1 MQPVNIYSLL
11 FNLNSQK
18 MIYKFNRTT
27 LKFESVFFKTSAFIL
42 AAIVFTTLVSYTTGH
57 YRGYKAHATGTVTPE
72 ERMIIIRENDK
83 FSEEKFK
90 EYLLQLNIRFPHIVY
105 AQAVLETGNF
115 QSKIFNS
122 NNNLFGMKEAKVR
135 ATTNLGT
142 DLGHAVY
149 GHWRESV
156 VDYALFQ
163 CAFLTKIRTEE
174 GYYQYLK
181 ENYAESPSYVSKVK
195 ELADNFQ
202 RGI

>member
-1 MQPVNIYSLL
+1 
-11 FNLNSQK
+11 
-18 MIYKFNRTT
+18 MIYKFNKTS
-27 LKFESVFFKTSAFIL
+27 LKFESIFFKASGFIVC
-42 AAIVFTTLVSYTTGH
+42 AIVFAAISSYIYGH
-57 YRGYKAHATGTVTPE
+57 HKGYVDHANGATSPE

-115 QSKIFNS
+115 ASKIFKS

-142 DLGHAVY
+142 DLGHAMY

-163 CAFLTKIRTEE
+163 CAFLTKIKTEE
-174 GYYQYLK
+174 GYYEYLK
-181 ENYAESPSYVSKVK
+181 ENYAESPNYVSKVK
-195 ELADNFQ
+195 ELAKDFK

>member
-1 MQPVNIYSLL
+1 
-11 FNLNSQK
+11 

-27 LKFESVFFKTSAFIL
+27 LKFESVFYKTSLFIVC
-42 AAIVFTTLVSYTTGH
+42 AIIFSALVSYTTGH
-57 YRGYKAHATGTVTPE
+57 YRGYKAHAAGVTTPE
-72 ERMIIIRENDK
+72 ERMIIIREDDK

-115 QSKIFNS
+115 KSNIFSS

-163 CAFLTKIRTEE
+163 CAFLTKIKTEE
-174 GYYQYLK
+174 GYYEYLK
-181 ENYAESPSYVSKVK
+181 QNYAESPNYVSKVK
-195 ELADNFQ
+195 ELAGDFQ
-202 RGI
+202 REL